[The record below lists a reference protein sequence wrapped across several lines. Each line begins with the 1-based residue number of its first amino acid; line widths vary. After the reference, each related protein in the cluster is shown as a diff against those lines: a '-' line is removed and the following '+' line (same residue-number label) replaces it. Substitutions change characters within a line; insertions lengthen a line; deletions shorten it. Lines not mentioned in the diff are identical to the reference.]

1 MTEYFFHG
9 TVVPKI
15 DELTT
20 NREEA
25 LQMLQEAQTK
35 VTELNALIQRQS
47 GAITALESLQEDASA
62 ESENDETSE

>member
-1 MTEYFFHG
+1 MTES
-9 TVVPKI
+9 TVADKI

-20 NREEA
+20 NRQEA

-47 GAITALESLQEDASA
+47 GAITALESLQADASA

>member
-1 MTEYFFHG
+1 MTES
-9 TVVPKI
+9 TVVNKI

-20 NREEA
+20 NRQEA

-47 GAITALESLQEDASA
+47 GAITALEQLQQDASA
-62 ESENDETSE
+62 ESENDETVE